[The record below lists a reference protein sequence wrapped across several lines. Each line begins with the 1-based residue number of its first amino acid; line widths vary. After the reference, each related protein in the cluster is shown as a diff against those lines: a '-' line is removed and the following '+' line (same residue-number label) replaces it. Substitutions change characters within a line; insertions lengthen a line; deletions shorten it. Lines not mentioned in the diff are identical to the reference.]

1 MFGDLSESLK
11 MRICN
16 SVKIQVSQD
25 PNYSKSI
32 PWDAQSYFH

>member
-1 MFGDLSESLK
+1 MFGDLSEPLK

-25 PNYSKSI
+25 PNYSKLF
-32 PWDAQSYFH
+32 QSYFH